1 MTTSS
6 LDGSQAH
13 QSKLYYELSHLYD
26 KLFTRVFSPRI
37 ERVIRSLEIE
47 PGAQVLEVGA
57 GTGLSFGAYPSH
69 CQVTGIDLAPEML
82 EQAQEKIARNGWRHL
97 KVLEMDAL
105 NLKFADNTFDYVM
118 AFHVVSVVPDVRRLM
133 QEVLRV
139 SKPGGAHRDHQPLPQ
154 SEPVSLHLRPH
165 DGTGDAAPGLAHPG
179 LRGSRH
185 RRPGRRA
192 TRLQDESVLVV
203 HHPARDQPQAGAP
216 VTAVRGGSA
225 RFGHGPDRPAAHP
238 GGSGRTSVTS
248 DVLELWPCR
257 RSVIL
262 RRTCVTERHCAE

>member
-1 MTTSS
+1 MTTRS

-37 ERVIRSLEIE
+37 ERVIRSLDIE

-57 GTGLSFGAYPSH
+57 GTGLSFSAYPSH

-82 EQAQEKIARNGWRHL
+82 EQAQEKIDRNAWRHL

-133 QEVLRV
+133 DEVLRV
-139 SKPGGAHRDHQPLPQ
+139 SKPGARIVVINHFRSRNRLLAAFDRLM
-154 SEPVSLHLRPH
+154 EP
-165 DGTGDAAPGLAHPG
+165 
-179 LRGSRH
+179 
-185 RRPGRRA
+185 A
-192 TRLQDESVLVV
+192 TRRLGWHTLSLEEVV
-203 HHPARDQPQAGAP
+203 TEAP
-216 VTAVRGGSA
+216 V
-225 RFGHGPDRPAAHP
+225 
-238 GGSGRTSVTS
+238 
-248 DVLELWPCR
+248 DVQRAFKMSPYSLFTILLATNRKPTR
-257 RSVIL
+257 R
-262 RRTCVTERHCAE
+262 

>member
-1 MTTSS
+1 MTTRS

-37 ERVIRSLEIE
+37 ERVIRSLNIE

-57 GTGLSFGAYPSH
+57 GTGLSFSAYPSH

-82 EQAQEKIARNGWRHL
+82 EQAQEKIDRNAWRHL

-133 QEVLRV
+133 DEVLRV
-139 SKPGGAHRDHQPLPQ
+139 SKPGARIVVINHFRSRNRLLAAFDRVM
-154 SEPVSLHLRPH
+154 EP
-165 DGTGDAAPGLAHPG
+165 
-179 LRGSRH
+179 
-185 RRPGRRA
+185 A
-192 TRLQDESVLVV
+192 TRRLGWHTLSLEEVV
-203 HHPARDQPQAGAP
+203 AEAP
-216 VTAVRGGSA
+216 V
-225 RFGHGPDRPAAHP
+225 
-238 GGSGRTSVTS
+238 
-248 DVLELWPCR
+248 DVQRAFKMSPYSLFTILLATNRKPTR
-257 RSVIL
+257 R
-262 RRTCVTERHCAE
+262 